1 MRVGAFTAM
10 TMLAGFCAGHVITD
24 LHSAVGAVM
33 CLVTASFFG
42 GLAFSG
48 DVK

>member
-1 MRVGAFTAM
+1 MRIAAFSAM

-24 LHSAVGAVM
+24 PHNAAGAAI

-42 GLAFSG
+42 GLVFSG
-48 DVK
+48 DLK

>member
-24 LHSAVGAVM
+24 PLNAAATAT
-33 CLVTASFFG
+33 CLIAASFFC